1 MTFARPSRRRQSR
14 IAHLE
19 SLLAPCATP
28 EQIPNLQTEEE
39 WLEQFQ
45 RWAAEGLYQ
54 HESELPILINRLELA
69 LQNAK
74 ETIEPSF
81 YPPADFMPHLD
92 VPGRLCQWRCE
103 SRFPELNH
111 VFMSLLKMSER
122 AIEGKL
128 RSAGWNGMMA
138 L

>member
-1 MTFARPSRRRQSR
+1 MLFARPSRRRQSR

-28 EQIPNLQTEEE
+28 EQIPNPQTEEE

-54 HESELPILINRLELA
+54 HESEFPILINRLELA

-74 ETIEPSF
+74 ESIEPSF
-81 YPPADFMPHLD
+81 YPPADFIPHLD
-92 VPGRLCQWRCE
+92 VPGRLCQWR
-103 SRFPELNH
+103 SMFRFPELH
-111 VFMSLLKMSER
+111 KVFQSLLTMTER
-122 AIEGKL
+122 SIEEKL
-128 RSAGWNGMMA
+128 RSAGRNGMFN
-138 L
+138 